1 MYYNMYMSIALS
13 KAQKVLKAYRDNNYN
28 ASKALID
35 VGYSPQTAD
44 KQSKLVINRSIK
56 KVAKEQMEEIV
67 NSSNPMSKL
76 LGFVGLSQD
85 ELANEYLSLIKQ
97 NKDLSTKLKAM
108 LPLLAEHGIKW
119 DNEKTDVQVPILNV
133 TVKDN
138 EATVIEDNQG
148 RGVVGNEKD

>member
-1 MYYNMYMSIALS
+1 MSMPIE
-13 KAQKVLKAYRDNNYN
+13 KAKVILQKYREANYN
-28 ASKALID
+28 ATEALPK
-35 VGYSPQTAD
+35 VGYTNTVAT
-44 KQSKLVINRSIK
+44 KQSKRVINTAIK
-56 KVAKEQMEEIV
+56 TVVKSDINEIV

-138 EATVIEDNQG
+138 KSSIIEDNQG
-148 RGVVGNEKD
+148 GGVVGNEKDKS

>member
-1 MYYNMYMSIALS
+1 MPIE
-13 KAQKVLKAYRDNNYN
+13 KAKVILQKYRESNYN
-28 ASKALID
+28 ATEALPK
-35 VGYSPQTAD
+35 VGYTNTVAT
-44 KQSKLVINRSIK
+44 KQSKRVINTAIK
-56 KVAKEQMEEIV
+56 TVVKSDINEIV

-119 DNEKTDVQVPILNV
+119 NDDKVDVQVPVLNV

-138 EATVIEDNQG
+138 KIDTIHN
-148 RGVVGNEKD
+148 